1 MNCIDSNEDCVRT
14 SRLETTNGSVMFPI
28 WSLCD
33 VPDLVEVG
41 AHALT
46 GGIAAVDVFAAG
58 RRVFAA
64 GRRVFAAGR
73 RVLAQVTDIQTQM
86 IGIHLDEGPTGGKGR
101 VHLVQVGQGVNEVGT
116 QRSREA

>member
-64 GRRVFAAGR
+64 GRRV
-73 RVLAQVTDIQTQM
+73 LAQVTDIQTQM